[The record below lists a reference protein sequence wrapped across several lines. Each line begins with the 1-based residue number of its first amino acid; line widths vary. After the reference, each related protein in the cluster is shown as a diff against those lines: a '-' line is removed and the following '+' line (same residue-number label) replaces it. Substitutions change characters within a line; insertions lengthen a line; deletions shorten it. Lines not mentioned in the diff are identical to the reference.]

1 MSSILISGTEEKFTL
16 GCIYIQILF
25 YVLIGI
31 KGYNKTFAVIRL
43 FILIYSSDTLKSLI
57 FEASNT

>member
-1 MSSILISGTEEKFTL
+1 MSSILISGTEEKFIL

-43 FILIYSSDTLKSLI
+43 FILIYSNDTLKSLI